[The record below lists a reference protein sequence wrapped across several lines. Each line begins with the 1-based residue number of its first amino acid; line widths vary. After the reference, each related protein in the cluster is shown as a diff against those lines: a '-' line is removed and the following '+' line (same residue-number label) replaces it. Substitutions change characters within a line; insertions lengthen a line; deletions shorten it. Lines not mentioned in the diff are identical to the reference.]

1 LNTPAGQTKP
11 ESSPT
16 SPTPAV
22 MTIHPLLGVFG
33 VLLGASIAT
42 CTGRLISVGLM
53 DIRGALHLGADEAS
67 WIGTAFN
74 ASMMFIG
81 PFSVYLGGLLGARRV
96 LLACAGLF
104 TLISVLLPFAF
115 NLPFLLVLLVIAGLT
130 AGTFYPLTLSF
141 VLRSLPMRYVLLGI
155 AMYAMDIL
163 VTTTFV
169 TSLEAWFTDH
179 LSWRW
184 IFWNGAALTPVMM
197 VLIYFGMPWQP
208 LPQPKEGQP
217 KPNWIGFL
225 YASLGFALLY
235 IALDQGQRLDWLN
248 SGTIVG
254 LIVSG
259 VFLLLDT
266 AVQRLRMPNPLIN
279 FKFLARR
286 NTLLLGA
293 VLISFRFTMLATVVA
308 IPSYLASIK
317 GYLPLQTGPVLL
329 EVALAQAVCGLL
341 AVYLLRYVDARLI
354 VTAGFALVAV
364 ACLMNA
370 TLSSAWSGTDFR
382 PSQAVMA
389 IGLALAFNGMVGAII
404 LEVVN
409 TGALARPIDV
419 LTFAGYFQTLRLLGG
434 EAGVAFLQHFISV
447 REQFHSNA
455 LGLGVQL
462 GLPST
467 NQRLFALSAGMA
479 SRAPGLTAATE
490 RAAEILGLEV
500 KQQAFT
506 LAITDSFLLIAWSVV
521 CCLVVVSCMQRVPT
535 QYQQVVSAPAST
547 A

>member
-1 LNTPAGQTKP
+1 
-11 ESSPT
+11 
-16 SPTPAV
+16 

-42 CTGRLISVGLM
+42 CAGRLISVGLM

-104 TLISVLLPFAF
+104 TLISVLLPFAS
-115 NLPFLLVLLVIAGLT
+115 NLPFLFVLLVLAGLT

-155 AMYAMDIL
+155 AMYAKDIL
-163 VTTTFV
+163 VTTTFA
-169 TSLEAWFTDH
+169 TSLEAWFIDH

-184 IFWNGAALTPVMM
+184 IFWNGGALTPVMM
-197 VLIYFGMPWQP
+197 ILIYFGMPWQP

-217 KPNWIGFL
+217 KPNWRGFV

-254 LIVSG
+254 LIASG
-259 VFLLLDT
+259 AFLLLVT
-266 AVQRLRMPNPLIN
+266 AVRRLRMPNPLIN

-293 VLISFRFTMLATVVA
+293 VLISFRFAMLATVVA
-308 IPSYLASIK
+308 IPSYLASVK

-354 VTAGFALVAV
+354 VTAGFTLVAV

-434 EAGVAFLQHFISV
+434 EAGVAFLQHFISA

-462 GLPST
+462 SQPST
-467 NQRLFALSAGMA
+467 SQRLFALSAGMA
-479 SRAPGLTAATE
+479 SRGPSLTAATE
-490 RAAEILGLEV
+490 RAAEILGLQV
-500 KQQAFT
+500 RQQAFT

-521 CCLVVVSCMQRVPT
+521 CCLVVVACMQRVPT